1 MKQLQLIFDETIA
14 KKQEAK
20 DLRAMYKDALA
31 DADKYVEL
39 NEQIKTLR
47 EQKKEVELN
56 IQSQLGRAW
65 DKLEDIKTEI
75 DADKI
80 RMTDQALN
88 DLMSGTTVSVKDQ
101 FENEYE
107 PVWNVRFVKIK

>member
-39 NEQIKTLR
+39 TEAIKELR
-47 EQKKEVELN
+47 EQKKEVELR
-56 IQSQLGRAW
+56 IQGQLGRAW
-65 DKLEDIKTEI
+65 EKLEDIKTEI